1 MIIADHNDF
10 GNDDD
15 DNADDINHDNT
26 NNNNHIESN
35 PNLLKILIRIW
46 W

>member
-1 MIIADHNDF
+1 MIITDHNDF

-35 PNLLKILIRIW
+35 PNLLKILIRI
-46 W
+46 